1 MPEYRKYNNSDHPEV
16 HVRRNESVDRA
27 LKRLK
32 RKLDKEG
39 FRDEIRKRKHYEKP
53 SKIKHE
59 NRKRMQ
65 RRNKRNKHN

>member
-1 MPEYRKYNNSDHPEV
+1 MADYRRNTIDDHVEV
-16 HVRRNESVDRA
+16 SVRRNETVDRA

-39 FRDEIRKRKHYEKP
+39 WREEMRKRKHFEKP

-59 NRKRMQ
+59 NRKRVL
-65 RRNKRNKHN
+65 RRNKRPVE